1 MRDDGVIYNNDVF
14 ITAQE
19 AARILLYKKPDMV
32 YLLCRKGVLKATK
45 RGTKWLIDR
54 ESFMQYCKALT
65 GQVYIPSQR

>member
-1 MRDDGVIYNNDVF
+1 MKDVSNGVF